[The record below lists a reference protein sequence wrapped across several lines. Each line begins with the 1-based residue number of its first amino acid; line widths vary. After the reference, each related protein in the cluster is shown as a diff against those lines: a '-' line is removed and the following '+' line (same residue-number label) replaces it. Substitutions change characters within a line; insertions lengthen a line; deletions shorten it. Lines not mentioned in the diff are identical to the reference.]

1 MSEKA
6 KEFRARGAEICQT
19 ALRQTIIDFMEIQ
32 RSEDRDRGEFFIE
45 ENDGRLA
52 LMTYKKAG
60 DDKIIIDHTE
70 VDPNFRGEGLGEDLV
85 AAGVEYA
92 RKNNLKIIAT
102 CPFAKKVI
110 DENPAFRD
118 ILAE

>member
-1 MSEKA
+1 M
-6 KEFRARGAEICQT
+6 
-19 ALRQTIIDFMEIQ
+19 RQTIINFMEIQ
-32 RSEDRDRGEFFIE
+32 RSEDGNGGEFFLE

-52 LMTYKKAG
+52 LMTYKKSG

-85 AAGVEYA
+85 AAGVKHA
-92 RKNNLKIIAT
+92 RENNLKIIAT

-110 DENPAFRD
+110 DDNPAFRD